1 MNKLLKKLCT
11 TCSISGNEQQVRD
24 IIISEI
30 KDHVESFHVD
40 KLGNIIAFKKGKQ
53 PAKTKLMIS
62 CHMDEVGFI
71 VTDIDDEG
79 LIKFTSVGGVNP
91 TSAVC
96 TSVMIGEKNIP
107 GVIGCKPIHLLSD
120 DEKKEKIKYSDLFID
135 IGAKNKKQAEK
146 HIRIGDFISFTGDFQ
161 ITPSDTDD
169 ITKCMIRAKALD
181 DRIGCYILI
190 DMIKEEI
197 DYDMYFVFA
206 VQEEVGL
213 RGATTAAFAV
223 NPDAALVI
231 EATTAADL
239 AGVSQNKTICSLG
252 DGPVI
257 SFMDSATLYD
267 RDLFDLALNISKQ
280 EKIKSQIKR
289 GTTGGNDAG
298 AIHKS
303 RDGVKTLAISLPC
316 RYLHSQI
323 CQIHGKDV
331 INTQKLL
338 RSMATKIA
346 GGKNFE

>member
-1 MNKLLKKLCT
+1 MNNLLKDLCAAR
-11 TCSISGNEQQVRD
+11 SVSGNEKSVRD

-30 KDHVESFHVD
+30 KDHVESLHID
-40 KLGNIIAFKKGKQ
+40 KLGNLIAFKKGKQ

-71 VTDIDDEG
+71 VTDIDDNG
-79 LIKFTSVGGVNP
+79 FIKFASIGGVNP

-96 TSVMIGEKNIP
+96 TSVSIGTNNIP
-107 GVIGCKPIHLLSD
+107 GIIGCKPIHLLTN
-120 DEKKEKIKYSDLFID
+120 DEKKEQLKYANLVID

-146 HIRIGDFISFTGDFQ
+146 YIHIGDFISFTGNFQ
-161 ITPSDTDD
+161 VIPSDTDD
-169 ITKCMIRAKALD
+169 ITKCIIRAKALD

-190 DMIKEEI
+190 DLIKSEL
-197 DYDMYFVFA
+197 DYDMYFVFT

-213 RGATTAAFAV
+213 RGATTATFAV
-223 NPDAALVI
+223 NPDVALVV

-239 AGVSQNKTICSLG
+239 ANVEQNKTICSLG

-257 SFMDSATLYD
+257 SFMDSSTLYD
-267 RDLFDLALNISKQ
+267 RGLFDLALQISKN
-280 EKIKSQIKR
+280 ENIKSQIKR
-289 GTTGGNDAG
+289 GITGGNDAG

-303 RDGVKTLAISLPC
+303 RSGVKTLAISLPC

-323 CQIHGKDV
+323 CQIHGEDV

-338 RSMATKIA
+338 RSISTKIA